1 MIKKR
6 LIGVVTICGGLAV
19 QSIGYRRYLPLGNPM
34 VIVENLDRWGVDEI
48 LIQCID
54 RSRNNLGPNFKLLKY
69 ISSLGLSTPLIY
81 AGGIRNSIDAV
92 EVIRTGADRVA
103 VDAILWDSPLLL
115 QQVSC
120 ELGAQALI
128 INMPVS
134 ICDKKLLWMNYRGS
148 DALEFN
154 KCNIDFLDSCIY
166 SELMLTDWRHD
177 GFVGEFDEKILD
189 YLTPI
194 NKSLIVFGG
203 ISNFTQVNRLLAK
216 SNVVAVGI
224 GNSLNYKEHAVQYIK
239 NNVSDV
245 LLRPSHYKKEKY
257 FL

>member
-6 LIGVVTICGGLAV
+6 LIGVVTVCGSLAV

-34 VIVENLDRWGVDEI
+34 IIVENLDRWGVDEI

-115 QQVSC
+115 QQVSS

-134 ICDKKLLWMNYRGS
+134 ICDKKLFWMNYRGGMPWNLTS
-148 DALEFN
+148 ATS
-154 KCNIDFLDSCIY
+154 IFL
-166 SELMLTDWRHD
+166 THV
-177 GFVGEFDEKILD
+177 FIL
-189 YLTPI
+189 
-194 NKSLIVFGG
+194 S
-203 ISNFTQVNRLLAK
+203 
-216 SNVVAVGI
+216 
-224 GNSLNYKEHAVQYIK
+224 
-239 NNVSDV
+239 
-245 LLRPSHYKKEKY
+245 
-257 FL
+257 